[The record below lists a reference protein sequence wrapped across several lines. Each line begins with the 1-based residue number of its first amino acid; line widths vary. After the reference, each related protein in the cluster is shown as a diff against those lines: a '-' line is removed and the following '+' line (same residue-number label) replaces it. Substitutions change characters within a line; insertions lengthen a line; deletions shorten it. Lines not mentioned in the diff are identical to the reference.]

1 MNKSDNHTSG
11 NRLAA
16 KWNKTV
22 EKCVSAWNYASA
34 GVWRDQ
40 RRNWKVSLVKTL
52 NLSIRSF
59 LSTDLQGQ
67 ACALTYR
74 TLLAIVPALA
84 LLFAIGRGF
93 GFQDVLKDQL
103 YSYFPSQ
110 KSALNTAFNFVDSYL
125 AQASEGLF
133 VGVGI
138 VFLLWTMISL
148 LSNVETSFNQIWRVR
163 QGRTMMRKITDY
175 LAILLVLPVL
185 MICGSGLSLLMS
197 TTLINLLPFS
207 WSGTAVTMLLDCA
220 SYVITWLFFA
230 GAYKLIPNAKVKPLN
245 AIIAGVIVGTA
256 FQILQWLFLSGQ
268 LYVAKYNAIYG
279 SFSFLPLMLI
289 WMQLVWL
296 ITLIGGLLCFASQN
310 IGQFNFGDDVDNIS
324 LVYRRSVVLAITAI
338 ICKRFEQQKP
348 PLSSSQIAEA
358 YNLPAKLVTQIVL
371 ALKKVKLISFIAA
384 PGELLEHPLQPAV
397 DVSGLTVGEVIKR
410 LQTDGD
416 SDFIP
421 DFDTDYAAVIK
432 ESNAIT
438 DAMIK
443 VANETAIISLNV
455 KDVDI

>member
-1 MNKSDNHTSG
+1 MNKPENQTSG
-11 NRLAA
+11 NRLLN
-16 KWNKTV
+16 KWNHIAGQ
-22 EKCVSAWNYASA
+22 CVAVWDYASA

-110 KSALNTAFNFVDSYL
+110 KSALNAAFNFVDSYL
-125 AQASEGLF
+125 AQASEGVF

-197 TTLINLLPFS
+197 TTLIDLLPFA
-207 WSGTAVTMLLDCA
+207 WSGTAITMLLDCA

-245 AIIAGVIVGTA
+245 ALMAGVVVGTA

-338 ICKRFEQQKP
+338 ICKRFVQQKT
-348 PLSSSQIAEA
+348 PLNSSQIAET

-371 ALKKVKLISFIAA
+371 ELKKVKLISFIAA

-397 DVSGLTVGEVIKR
+397 EVSGLTVGEVIKR

-421 DFDTDYAAVIK
+421 DFDSDYASVVK

>member
-1 MNKSDNHTSG
+1 MNKSNGKTSDNGLT
-11 NRLAA
+11 AI
-16 KWNKTV
+16 WNKIV
-22 EKCVSAWNYASA
+22 KKSVAFWEYASA

-40 RRNWKVSLVKTL
+40 SHSWKTNLVKTL
-52 NLSIRSF
+52 NLSVRSF

-74 TLLAIVPALA
+74 ALLAIVPALA

-93 GFQDVLKDQL
+93 GFQDVLKEQL

-125 AQASEGLF
+125 AQASEGIF

-148 LSNVETSFNQIWRVR
+148 LSNVEASFNQIWRVR
-163 QGRTMMRKITDY
+163 QGRTMIRKITDY

-197 TTLINLLPFS
+197 TTLKDLLPFS
-207 WSGTAVTMLLDCA
+207 WSSTAITMLLDCA
-220 SYVITWLFFA
+220 SYVITWIFFA
-230 GAYKLIPNAKVKPLN
+230 AAYMLIPNAKVKPLN
-245 AIIAGVIVGTA
+245 AIMAGVIVGTA
-256 FQILQWLFLSGQ
+256 FQILQWLFLTGQ

-310 IGQFNFGDDVDNIS
+310 IGEFNFGDDIDNIS
-324 LVYRRSVVLAITAI
+324 LAYRRSVIIAITAI
-338 ICKRFEQQKP
+338 ICKRFVQQKP
-348 PLSSSQIAEA
+348 PLNSTQISQA
-358 YNLPAKLVTQIVL
+358 YNLPKKLVTQIVL
-371 ALKKVKLISFIAA
+371 ALKKVNLVSFIAA

-410 LQTDGD
+410 LQTDGA

-421 DFDTDYAAVIK
+421 DFDTNYADIIH
-432 ESNAIT
+432 ESTTIT

-443 VANETAIISLNV
+443 AADETAIISLGI
-455 KDVDI
+455 KDADL